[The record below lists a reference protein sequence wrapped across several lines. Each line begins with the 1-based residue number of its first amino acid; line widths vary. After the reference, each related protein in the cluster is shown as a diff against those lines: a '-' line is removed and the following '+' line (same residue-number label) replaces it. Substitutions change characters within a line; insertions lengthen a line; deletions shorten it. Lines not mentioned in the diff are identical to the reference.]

1 MQVQTRPNIRRI
13 DGKIYA
19 DSTKSGGLL
28 LPCLFSQTAAQVRL
42 GYQARDARTGETS
55 FRAVHK
61 NTDAVWWAATAGMT
75 SAEFNEAAFA
85 LVFSVH

>member
-1 MQVQTRPNIRRI
+1 MQVQARPNIRRI
-13 DGKIYA
+13 EGTIYA

-28 LPCLFSQTAAQVRL
+28 LPCLVGQTAAQVRL
-42 GYQARDARTGETS
+42 GYEARHARTGETS

-61 NTDAVWWAATAGMT
+61 STDATWWAATAGMT

-85 LVFSVH
+85 FIVSTH